1 MTVKSNVITVKVVSR
16 EVSIAEVRLEP
27 SKTEVYVG
35 EEVGFE
41 VTVTVSP
48 APDKPVS
55 VPATVYVNGEKKA
68 SLTVSVPAGGT
79 TGRGY
84 FNLLFTEPRTYEVYV
99 ETPDKVAI
107 A

>member
-16 EVSIAEVRLEP
+16 EVSITKVELEAD
-27 SKTEVYVG
+27 KTEVYAG

-48 APDKPVS
+48 APERPVT
-55 VPATVYVNGEKKA
+55 VPADIYVNGEKKA
-68 SLTVSVPAGGT
+68 SVTVSVPAGGT

-84 FNLLFTEPRTYEVYV
+84 FNLLFTEPGTYEVYA
-99 ETPDKVAI
+99 ETPDKVPF
-107 A
+107 

>member
-1 MTVKSNVITVKVVSR
+1 VPVRSETITVKVASR
-16 EVSIAEVRLEP
+16 EVSITEVRLEP

-41 VTVTVSP
+41 VTVSVTP

-68 SLTVSVPAGGT
+68 SLTINVPAGGT

-84 FNLLFTEPRTYEVYV
+84 FNLLFTEPGTYEVYA
-99 ETPDKVAI
+99 ETPDKVPF
-107 A
+107 